1 MHVKHVVKDNSILEQ
16 VMPAY
21 QKFGKLISMIRDIYS
36 LLLAMSMLKLGK
48 SNSNIPS
55 ETSVSVL

>member
-1 MHVKHVVKDNSILEQ
+1 
-16 VMPAY
+16 MPAY
-21 QKFGKLISMIRDIYS
+21 HKFGKLISMIRDIYN

-55 ETSVSVL
+55 ETSASVL